1 MSAGFVCRAS
11 KPYRARVATFPPI
24 GDIERDSALDRIA
37 RRHLRHD
44 DYRWSEAGTD
54 ARDVLNYLRAHR
66 SRLPPRLLA
75 DDAWDELV
83 LSAWVYWDER
93 RRERELLR
101 SALARG
107 LSFRE
112 VGAFVGLYTGQ
123 GLRDYL
129 DSLEAR
135 LHEYHR
141 ITRESRAG
149 ENREPAGRELLTA
162 DVEQGPA
169 RDTAETDPYDSTELH
184 VARRSRNPYLR
195 HKGRPRAVR
204 GADGRFARDRRVAA
218 GARPA
223 RQAWIEHHDRRI
235 RDVLDQLLAE
245 AERAGFQARGDD
257 DVEEAS
263 LEDYLE
269 WIREDLEAGS
279 GVDDG
284 TFGSLGLALG
294 VLRSEPAVIKRAPNH
309 GIRRAIA
316 AADRLRADYA
326 ALTPTRATT

>member
-1 MSAGFVCRAS
+1 M
-11 KPYRARVATFPPI
+11 
-24 GDIERDSALDRIA
+24 LD
-37 RRHLRHD
+37 
-44 DYRWSEAGTD
+44 
-54 ARDVLNYLRAHR
+54 YLRTHR

-93 RRERELLR
+93 RRERELIR

-112 VGAFVGLYTGQ
+112 VGAFVGLHTGQ

-141 ITRESRAG
+141 ITREAHAADKDLS
-149 ENREPAGRELLTA
+149 GRELLVA
-162 DVEQGPA
+162 DEGGQRDRGDRPQAEGAALSDDGPG
-169 RDTAETDPYDSTELH
+169 DNEAEDGTGRY

-195 HKGRPRAVR
+195 HKGRSRAVR
-204 GADGRFARDRRVAA
+204 GADGRFARNRRAA
-218 GARPA
+218 AAARPA
-223 RQAWIEHHDRRI
+223 RQVWIEHHDRRI
-235 RDVLDQLLAE
+235 REVLDALLAE
-245 AERAGFQARGDD
+245 AERVGFTAHGDD
-257 DVEEAS
+257 DADEPG
-263 LEDYLE
+263 LGDYLE
-269 WIREDLEAGS
+269 WIREDVAAGS

-294 VLRSEPAVIKRAPNH
+294 VLRSEPVVLDRAPNH

-316 AADRLRADYA
+316 AADRLRAEYA
-326 ALTPTRATT
+326 ALTPTRAGT

>member
-1 MSAGFVCRAS
+1 M
-11 KPYRARVATFPPI
+11 ATFPPI
-24 GDIERDSALDRIA
+24 GDLERDSALDRIA
-37 RRHLRHD
+37 RRHLKND
-44 DYRWSEAGTD
+44 DHRWSEAGTE
-54 ARDVLNYLRAHR
+54 ARDVLDYLRTNR
-66 SRLPPRLLA
+66 SRLPPKLRA

-93 RRERELLR
+93 RRERELIR

-112 VGAFVGLYTGQ
+112 VGAFVGLHTGQ

-141 ITRESRAG
+141 ITREPRADDD
-149 ENREPAGRELLTA
+149 ASGRELLVP
-162 DVEQGPA
+162 DEDEQSDRGERQQAEKPEFGNDGPGDNEA
-169 RDTAETDPYDSTELH
+169 GDDAGRY

-195 HKGRPRAVR
+195 HKGRSRAIR
-204 GADGRFARDRRVAA
+204 GADGRFARNRRVAA
-218 GARPA
+218 AARPA
-223 RQAWIEHHDRRI
+223 RQVWIEHHDHRI
-235 RDVLDQLLAE
+235 QEVLDALLAE
-245 AERAGFQARGDD
+245 AERVGFSSHGDD
-257 DVEEAS
+257 DADEPD
-263 LEDYLE
+263 LGDYLE

-294 VLRSEPAVIKRAPNH
+294 VLRIEPAVLDRAPNH

-326 ALTPTRATT
+326 ALTPTRTT